1 MCSDSAQFTFS
12 LTHQGAS
19 KFGIS
24 SVGVSVTN
32 AENIIYA
39 LPSLPTHMIFPFFHL
54 GGAAAARKRCQEIC
68 QFGVGFPKK
77 KKNQQMQKKP
87 GDFSRQR
94 RRLKINALVVR
105 IWTNRIPETRNTKKT
120 FLPPSRSIKGGNF
133 PFC

>member
-77 KKNQQMQKKP
+77 KESADAKKARRFFTPKAAIENKCPCCAHLDKQNPRNQKHKKNFFAAVAF
-87 GDFSRQR
+87 D
-94 RRLKINALVVR
+94 
-105 IWTNRIPETRNTKKT
+105 
-120 FLPPSRSIKGGNF
+120 
-133 PFC
+133 